1 MKYFYK
7 ILYKILCKIL
17 YKIYN
22 IFLNIVI
29 HLYNIVYFLKK
40 LWVFLFELIDFALE
54 ESAVGER
61 TVTFVLFQF
70 LEIGTKHARRCREP
84 TMTS

>member
-1 MKYFYK
+1 MGGSRHYMVKKMFPIFFDYFD
-7 ILYKILCKIL
+7 
-17 YKIYN
+17 
-22 IFLNIVI
+22 
-29 HLYNIVYFLKK
+29 IVYFFKK
-40 LWVFLFELIDFALE
+40 VWGFLFELIDFALE

>member
-1 MKYFYK
+1 MAKKMFPIFFDYF
-7 ILYKILCKIL
+7 
-17 YKIYN
+17 N
-22 IFLNIVI
+22 M
-29 HLYNIVYFLKK
+29 VYFLKK

-61 TVTFVLFQF
+61 TVTFVLFKF